1 MNKKITV
8 ILVDDHAI
16 VRAGFRLLLSTEAD
30 IDVVAEAEKGEQILQ
45 LYVDLKPDVIVMDF
59 SMA

>member
-45 LYVDLKPDVIVMDF
+45 LYVDLKPDVIVMDL